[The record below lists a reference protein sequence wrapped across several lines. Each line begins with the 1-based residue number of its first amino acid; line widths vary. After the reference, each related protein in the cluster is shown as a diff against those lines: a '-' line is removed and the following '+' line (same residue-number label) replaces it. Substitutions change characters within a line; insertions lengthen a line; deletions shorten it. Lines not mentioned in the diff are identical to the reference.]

1 VSYYLFLVGTDFEDH
16 TFCGVMFPI
25 QAKQDLP
32 INQLVIRSVAV
43 RGYLGP
49 ISVHVSKDSNSHSS
63 SNHSSNGEQAR
74 PAPTLLDYQH
84 RSAEHWTKVYE
95 QTHEPSRRVYKSLVL
110 DPPIVLRPGQT
121 RILYIHST
129 APHDRAIVYDN
140 SQFTAVSRARYDDSF
155 LQIHTGLAHLSPT
168 VFGQT
173 PIWGWG
179 SAWRTHREF
188 VGQVEYGVVYQLWH
202 PERHNRFGQHFD
214 AATRALLLCQRRD
227 ESPFA
232 QLPDECIF
240 YILNMCRWDWFDD
253 QAQDMTYWRRMLGGG
268 TGDSRRRLRA
278 ARDRRPRFRFGLG
291 TLRNKLTHIS
301 TTGNPVA

>member
-1 VSYYLFLVGTDFEDH
+1 MRVALVWTDFEDH

-25 QAKQDLP
+25 QAKEDLP
-32 INQLVIRSVAV
+32 ISQLVIRSVAV

-49 ISVHVSKDSNSHSS
+49 ISVHVSKDN
-63 SNHSSNGEQAR
+63 NNNGEQAR
-74 PAPTLLDYQH
+74 PDPTLLDYQY
-84 RSAEHWTKVYE
+84 RGSAHWTKVYE
-95 QTHEPSRRVYKSLVL
+95 QIHEPSRRAYKSLVL
-110 DPPIVLRPGQT
+110 DLPIVLRPGQT

-140 SQFTAVSRARYDDSF
+140 SQFTAVSRARYDDAF

-240 YILNMCRWDWFDD
+240 YILNMCRWDWFDY
-253 QAQDMTYWRRMLGGG
+253 QAQDMSYWHRVLGGG
-268 TGDSRRRLRA
+268 TGDSRRRHHRA
-278 ARDRRPRFRFGLG
+278 ALTASEPLPRFRFGLG
-291 TLRNKLTHIS
+291 TLRNKLTHVLS
-301 TTGNPVA
+301 TGTPSA